1 MSGLFPDDENEI
13 VFDFDKYM
21 LTHTELTLHI
31 NEKLKDEFERIA
43 KKSNLPI
50 DNLIEGILVEFI
62 GNYEETIENLYEDD

>member
-13 VFDFDKYM
+13 ILDFDKYVV
-21 LTHTELTLHI
+21 THTELILNI
-31 NEKLKDEFERIA
+31 NENLKDELDRIA

-62 GNYEETIENLYEDD
+62 GNYDDTFEDLYKEN